1 MASSIIPRENKAN
14 KIIHMKNKETKEIK
28 EIKDTNNSKANT
40 NNNTNSQINNS
51 NNNKNRDKNKDKD
64 KNKDMKKIKIN
75 NNNSNMIHQK
85 MSNSVLIVHILKK
98 IYKIHRK
105 INIKILIED
114 FFVCTF
120 WILAII
126 CLFFCWI

>member
-14 KIIHMKNKETKEIK
+14 KIIHMKNKETK

-64 KNKDMKKIKIN
+64 KDKDKDMKKIKIN

-98 IYKIHRK
+98 IYNIHRK

-120 WILAII
+120 WILAFI
-126 CLFFCWI
+126 CLFFVGFS